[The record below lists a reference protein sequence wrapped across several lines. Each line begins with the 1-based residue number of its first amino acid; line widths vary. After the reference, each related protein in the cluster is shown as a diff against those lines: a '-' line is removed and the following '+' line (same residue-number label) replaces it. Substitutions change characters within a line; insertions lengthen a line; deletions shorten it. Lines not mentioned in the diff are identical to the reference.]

1 MPFRFFSLPPELRN
15 MVYIE
20 VLASPTDTE
29 TARTEYLHGN
39 TPFLPCTI
47 PTSLLLTNRQIHTE
61 ASPLLWTHRF
71 WQSRISYDATL
82 FDFREPLWTL
92 PPPPFLP
99 FLQNLEITLR
109 NPRANEYAP
118 PLHPEHDPRKQQK
131 EISGTMG
138 KLLAI
143 LVDEIAAHRPLEHP
157 SLKRIRVHLPCLC
170 PRCDSPNE
178 LAEREA
184 HRGPFWEPPD
194 TAWKAGVNAES
205 LSVMLRPLRRLRVS
219 RNLEFRSDCLYATE
233 LPAALQ
239 AVVAEIAGVV
249 VGGGRRRG
257 WWWGGRRRRGWR
269 RRWWGEGRGGFFG
282 RCGWRRG
289 RGGWRRVWWRGSCS
303 FRFGIW
309 MMGLRS
315 GGRGRGKGAGEWFL
329 KGVEEAR
336 RAMGGGEGVD
346 G

>member
-1 MPFRFFSLPPELRN
+1 MPFRFFSLPPELRI

-20 VLASPTDTE
+20 VLASATDTE

-39 TPFLPCTI
+39 TPFLPCSI

-92 PPPPFLP
+92 PPRPLLP
-99 FLQNLEITLR
+99 SIQNLEITLR
-109 NPRANEYAP
+109 NPRHNDYALLVRP
-118 PLHPEHDPRKQQK
+118 KDPRKQQK

-143 LVDEIAAHRPLEHP
+143 LVDEIAAHRSLESP
-157 SLKRIRVHLPCLC
+157 SLKRILVHLPCLC
-170 PRCDSPNE
+170 PRCDSPDE
-178 LAEREA
+178 LAESEA

-205 LSVMLRPLRRLRVS
+205 LAVMLRPLRRLRVS
-219 RNLEFRSDCLYATE
+219 KNLEFRSDCQYATE

-249 VGGGRRRG
+249 VGEETGVEVLRAEMGVFRALWVEARERG
-257 WWWGGRRRRGWR
+257 VEERLVDGELQFSFWDMDDGF
-269 RRWWGEGRGGFFG
+269 EGRGEA
-282 RCGWRRG
+282 
-289 RGGWRRVWWRGSCS
+289 
-303 FRFGIW
+303 
-309 MMGLRS
+309 
-315 GGRGRGKGAGEWFL
+315 AGEWFL

-336 RAMGGGEGVD
+336 RAMGVGEGMD